1 MKILFLTQRLPYAP
15 NRGDR
20 IRSYH
25 LLRRLLPDAEVHLAS
40 FIAADEIPHI
50 ESLRSWL
57 PRLHVTKPPR
67 LANLVRALFALFGDT
82 PLTHV
87 LLDAPGLEQQ
97 LAELH
102 RREQFDLVLACSSGM
117 ARFAVKG
124 PLAVLPC
131 VIDMVD
137 VDSEKWK
144 ALSLR
149 SSPPMSWI
157 YRREARVLAYFEAE
171 AARHAR
177 STLVVS
183 DREGQT
189 LRALAPDAN
198 VIVLSHGVDI
208 EYFRA
213 PVNSAR
219 GPNVVFTGIMDYA
232 PNVEAATWF
241 SNEVWPLVRKR
252 APGAEFL
259 IVGARP
265 TAAVRR
271 LSEHAGITVTG
282 SVDDVRPYLWRS
294 TVAVAPLFA
303 ARGQQNKVLEAVA
316 AGLPIVTTPVV
327 AEGLPACVLP
337 ACTVISIPQEFVEA
351 VVELLESDDAE
362 RQRRVAGADLSGFG
376 CASQLQPLMDILERA
391 VRGDRV

>member
-25 LLRRLLPDAEVHLAS
+25 MLRRLLPDAEVHLAS
-40 FIAADEIPHI
+40 FVAADEIPHI
-50 ESLRSWL
+50 ESIRSWL
-57 PRLHVTKPPR
+57 PRLHVAKLPR
-67 LANLVRALFALFGDT
+67 LANLVRALLALFGET

-87 LLDAPGLEQQ
+87 LLDAPGFERQ
-97 LAELH
+97 LAELN

-149 SSPPMSWI
+149 TSPPMSWI

-171 AARHAR
+171 AAQHAR
-177 STLVVS
+177 TTLVVS
-183 DREGQT
+183 DREAHA
-189 LRALAPDAN
+189 LRALAPNAN

-213 PVNSAR
+213 RVNSTRA
-219 GPNVVFTGIMDYA
+219 PNVVFTGIMDYA
-232 PNVEAATWF
+232 PNAEAATWF

-252 APGAEFL
+252 TPGAEFL

-271 LSEHAGITVTG
+271 LSEQAGITVTG
-282 SVDDVRPYLWRS
+282 SVDDMRPYLWRS

-316 AGLPIVTTPVV
+316 AGLPVVTTPVV

-337 ACTVISIPQEFVEA
+337 ACTVISTPQEFAEA

-391 VRGDRV
+391 VKGDRV

>member
-25 LLRRLLPDAEVHLAS
+25 LLRRLVPDAEVHLVS
-40 FIAADEIPHI
+40 LAAGDEIAHV
-50 ESLRSWL
+50 ESIRLWL
-57 PRLHVTKPPR
+57 PRLHLAKPPR
-67 LANLVRALFALFGDT
+67 LVNLVRALFALFGDT

-97 LAELH
+97 LAELN

-124 PLAVLPC
+124 PLAALPC

-149 SSPPMSWI
+149 TSPPMSWI

-183 DREGQT
+183 DREGQA
-189 LRALAPDAN
+189 LRALAPDAD

-213 PVNSAR
+213 PLDSAR

-232 PNVEAATWF
+232 PNVEAVTWF
-241 SNEVWPLVRKR
+241 SNEVWPLVRER

-271 LSEHAGITVTG
+271 LSAQAGVTVTG

-294 TVAVAPLFA
+294 TVAIAPLFA

-327 AEGLPACVLP
+327 AEGLPGCVLP
-337 ACTVISIPQEFVEA
+337 ACTVVSTPQEFVDA
-351 VVELLESDDAE
+351 VVDFLESGDAE
-362 RQRRVAGADLSGFG
+362 RQRRIAGADLSGFD
-376 CASQLQPLMDILERA
+376 CASQLQPLMEILERA
-391 VRGDRV
+391 LRKQ

>member
-25 LLRRLLPDAEVHLAS
+25 LLRRLLTDAEVHLVS
-40 FIAADEIPHI
+40 LVAADEIDHI
-50 ESLRSWL
+50 DSVRSWL
-57 PRLHVTKPPR
+57 PKVHVAKPRR
-67 LANLVRALFALFGDT
+67 LANMVRALLALFGET
-82 PLTHV
+82 PLTHI
-87 LLDAPGLEQQ
+87 LLDAPGIEQL
-97 LAELH
+97 LADLH
-102 RREQFDLVLACSSGM
+102 RREQFDLVIACSSGM

-149 SSPPMSWI
+149 TSPPMSWI
-157 YRREARVLAYFEAE
+157 YRREARVLSRFEAK

-183 DREGQT
+183 EREGQA
-189 LRALAPDAN
+189 LRALAPDAE
-198 VIVLSHGVDI
+198 VIVLSHGVDV

-213 PVNSAR
+213 PVNSTR
-219 GPNVVFTGIMDYA
+219 GRNVVFTGIMDYA

-241 SNEVWPLVRKR
+241 STEVWPRVRER
-252 APGAEFL
+252 VPGAQFL

-271 LSEHAGITVTG
+271 LSEQAGVTVTG

-294 TVAVAPLFA
+294 AVAIAPLFA

-316 AGLPIVTTPVV
+316 AGLPMVTTPVV
-327 AEGLPACVLP
+327 AEGLPTCVLP
-337 ACTVISIPQEFVEA
+337 ACTVVSSPQDFVGA
-351 VVELLESDDAE
+351 VVDILDSPDVE
-362 RQRRVAGADLSGFG
+362 RQRRVASADLSGFT
-376 CASQLQPLMDILERA
+376 CASQLQPLTSILQRA
-391 VRGDRV
+391 VTRD

>member
-1 MKILFLTQRLPYAP
+1 MRVLTLTQRLPYAP

-20 IRSYH
+20 IRSFH
-25 LLRRLLPDAEVHLAS
+25 LLRRLQRDAEVDLFSLVTAEE
-40 FIAADEIPHI
+40 IAHI
-50 ESLRSWL
+50 DSVRSWL
-57 PRLHVTKPPR
+57 PRVHVAKPHR
-67 LANLVRALFALFGDT
+67 LANLVRAVFALLGDT

-87 LLDAPGLEQQ
+87 LLDAPRIEEQ

-102 RREQFDLVLACSSGM
+102 RREHFDLVLACSSGM
-117 ARFAVKG
+117 ARFAVRG
-124 PLAVLPC
+124 PLGALPC

-149 SSPPMSWI
+149 TSPPMSWI
-157 YRREARVLAYFEAE
+157 YRREARVLARFEAE

-183 DREGQT
+183 EREGQT
-189 LRALAPDAN
+189 LRALAPDAD
-198 VIVLSHGVDI
+198 VIVLSHGVDV

-213 PVNSAR
+213 QAGAPR
-219 GPNVVFTGIMDYA
+219 GRNVVFTGIMDYA

-241 SNEVWPLVRKR
+241 CNEVWPLVRER
-252 APGAEFL
+252 APEAQFL

-265 TAAVRR
+265 IAAVRR
-271 LSEHAGITVTG
+271 LSEHAGVTVTG

-294 TVAVAPLFA
+294 AVAIAPLFA

-316 AGLPIVTTPVV
+316 AGLPVVTTPVV
-327 AEGLPACVLP
+327 AAGLPQCVLP
-337 ACTVISIPQEFVEA
+337 ACTVISTSQEFVEA
-351 VVELLESDDAE
+351 VADLLERPELE
-362 RQRRVAGADLSGFG
+362 RERLVAGVDLSGFD
-376 CASQLQPLMDILERA
+376 CMSQLEPLADILKRA
-391 VRGDRV
+391 LKAGPV